1 MTRVYISSSQLD
13 LHQERAEVAKWL
25 ADNGLEAV
33 DSYGPSS
40 EPLVQT
46 CLDDVASCDLVV
58 MLLGYRQG
66 YVPPEDNPEA
76 LSITR
81 LEFRH
86 ALGRKIPVIP
96 LLTTRPDASNSSLL
110 NPDEMAH
117 VKAFHTEVGG
127 EHVPGQFA
135 DLDELR
141 LQLARGVE
149 RELEKLGQRP
159 PATGIAAHFQR
170 ASRDLLTWPT
180 TLPNGDWLEPP
191 ELAQW
196 QSRFEHNERSTTL
209 LLGEPGCGKSALL
222 ARLGNTLAEQGV
234 AVLGIKADLL
244 PTEAKDTQTLAH
256 VLGLPSTVEALV
268 RRLAAEQPVV
278 VLIDQLDALAD
289 LVVQRPER
297 LRVLLELIQDLSGII
312 NVHVLASC
320 RSFERTHDR
329 TLRNLDLEE
338 ITLQLPAW
346 ETVTPVLLA
355 QGVDTGA
362 WSAEMRETVRSPTH

>member
-209 LLGEPGCGKSALL
+209 LLGSQA
-222 ARLGNTLAEQGV
+222 V
-234 AVLGIKADLL
+234 ASPHCWHGWATRWPNRVSPFWASR
-244 PTEAKDTQTLAH
+244 PTCCQ
-256 VLGLPSTVEALV
+256 
-268 RRLAAEQPVV
+268 
-278 VLIDQLDALAD
+278 
-289 LVVQRPER
+289 QRP
-297 LRVLLELIQDLSGII
+297 
-312 NVHVLASC
+312 
-320 RSFERTHDR
+320 RTRKH
-329 TLRNLDLEE
+329 
-338 ITLQLPAW
+338 
-346 ETVTPVLLA
+346 
-355 QGVDTGA
+355 
-362 WSAEMRETVRSPTH
+362 SPTCSDCPARWRP